1 MNLVNNWCEQI
12 ALAQS
17 AVSAPLALPD
27 GDYVLTLSDALGA
40 SATRWEIVRAQVQAG
55 AAVLE
60 REQEGTA
67 DQAWPTGSFIY
78 CSVTAGMISG
88 LFAQLAVQAA
98 QIAGLSERVAA
109 LEAAMPAR
117 VVVTIG
123 EAAGGIVGFELGRF
137 GGVTPAAIN
146 IPGVGAFPV
155 AMAAFDTESEPFLN
169 LQFRGH
175 FPVETIVGISVQ
187 GAGELLVADG
197 FAANASDGSGPV
209 TVYSWEGVPGAD
221 WFTAVGQKRSIEFT
235 FAG

>member
-12 ALAQS
+12 ALAHS
-17 AVSAPLALPD
+17 AASAPLALSD

-55 AAVLE
+55 VAVLE
-60 REQEGTA
+60 RAQEGTA
-67 DQAWPTGSFIY
+67 DQDWPAGSFIY
-78 CSVTAGMISG
+78 CSVTAGLLGG
-88 LFAQLAVQAA
+88 LFA

-117 VVVTIG
+117 VVVTLG
-123 EAAGGIVGFELGRF
+123 EAADGIVGFELGRF

-187 GAGELLVADG
+187 GAGDLLVADG
-197 FAANASDGSGPV
+197 FATNASDASGPV
-209 TVYSWEGVPGAD
+209 TVYSWEGVPSTD